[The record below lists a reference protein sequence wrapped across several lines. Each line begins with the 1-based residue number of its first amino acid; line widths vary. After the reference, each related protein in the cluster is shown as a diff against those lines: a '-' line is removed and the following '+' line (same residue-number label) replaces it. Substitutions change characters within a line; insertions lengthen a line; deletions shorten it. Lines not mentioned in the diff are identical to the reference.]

1 MPLAL
6 INANPENI
14 TLDAIALAVDESMQE
29 GGRAFNSIVC
39 HSGDILKELL
49 IKRGLYE
56 VGQAKCIKLKKLVSD
71 EINRNY
77 QSLIIT
83 VAPKWIDGHSREV
96 EFLANCYTNIM
107 NVASQYGHKHIG
119 IGLIDQD
126 EYGVPQDIALE
137 TALHTISRHPAI
149 DSLNVYL
156 ISSSECII
164 KRSIIAESL
173 GIQNYS
179 ALDTATKELKAAAER
194 YNSVLESKVVG
205 GVIRYFAVAPIL
217 QTRKISIHIG
227 TDEIDI
233 SELKGESFSQMLLRK
248 IDESGMK
255 DSEVYKKAQVSK
267 QLFSK
272 IRSDIHYQPKKGTA
286 ISFSLAL
293 KLNLSDT
300 EALLRA
306 AGYVLTESRISDRII
321 ITCIKNNVNDIFEIN
336 NYLYECG
343 QPLLSS

>member
-14 TLDAIALAVDESMQE
+14 TLDAIALAVDESMQK
-29 GGRAFNSIVC
+29 GGRAFNSIVY
-39 HSGDILKELL
+39 HSGNILKELL
-49 IKRGLYE
+49 IKRGLNE
-56 VGQAKCIKLKKLVSD
+56 VGQAKCIKLKELVSD

-96 EFLANCYTNIM
+96 ESLANCYTNIM
-107 NVASQYGHKHIG
+107 NIASQYGYKHIG

-137 TALHTISRHPAI
+137 TALQTISQHPAI

-156 ISSSECII
+156 ISSNECVI
-164 KRSIIAESL
+164 KRSIIAKSL
-173 GIQNYS
+173 GVQDYS
-179 ALDTATKELKAAAER
+179 ALETAIKELKATAER
-194 YNSVLESKVVG
+194 YNSVLESKLVG
-205 GVIRYFAVAPIL
+205 MQIYCAVAPIL
-217 QTRKISIHIG
+217 QNRKISIHIG

-255 DSEVYKKAQVSK
+255 DSEVYKNAQVSK

-321 ITCIKNNVNDIFEIN
+321 ITCLKNNVNDIFEIN